1 MNEQINGIRAGGMYN
16 HLLLDRYTISVENM
30 RRLPTHRLC
39 GTVMLCWGHAVNS
52 DLGPS
57 VLWVLVR
64 AIR

>member
-1 MNEQINGIRAGGMYN
+1 MYN
-16 HLLLDRYTISVENM
+16 HLLLDQYTISVENM
-30 RRLPTHRLC
+30 QHRPTHRLC